1 MMELKEIILELDD
14 VLEGLIPIEER
25 KLSAAANYNVVELEE
40 CMKREQA
47 AVLQIRGLDQ
57 KREAWLAQKG
67 WSDKSFRQILEF
79 LPGEE
84 RGQLEPSFERM
95 TENFRMFHRLR
106 SQVKKRKRAECHLS
120 FHMNPDIF
128 RYCLTVKGKCS
139 QQIQER
145 LPELIL
151 LMR

>member
-1 MMELKEIILELDD
+1 MEELKKIIVELNS
-14 VLEGLIPIEER
+14 VFEELIPIEKN
-25 KLSAAANYNVVELEE
+25 KLTAAADHNVVELEE

-95 TENFRMFHRLR
+95 TENFRMFRKVNEDTNMVLKTNLR
-106 SQVKKRKRAECHLS
+106 VVENLTGKNGPYSPEGTQQEKERHFTSRKA
-120 FHMNPDIF
+120 
-128 RYCLTVKGKCS
+128 
-139 QQIQER
+139 
-145 LPELIL
+145 
-151 LMR
+151 